1 MLTFVRL
8 FDRFREGP
16 RGSMAGIFAIACVPR
31 ISGVGAATGRTDAFF
46 AVLDSIAVQL
56 RRLRTDERGAVSAM
70 MGILLVAMAGFLAL
84 GFEVSNW
91 YLITRGMQNAAD
103 AATIAAAFNNSAK
116 YDVEARAVAAQYG
129 FVNGANNVNVAVTN
143 TAACPGG
150 GKNCYSVSISGFT
163 PLLLS
168 QLVGF
173 QGNGNINGALQK
185 QLGASAVA
193 TPSGSPLCLLAL
205 ATSGA
210 PQGIRTNGAPFANM
224 QGCSS
229 LSNTAAQCNGHNLG
243 LDVSYA
249 VGSNNGCGNKQTP
262 IPTPI
267 PDPFFSQINGNIKA
281 LSVNNPCGTN
291 APQIPAKK
299 SDPPLPL
306 SNFLSGSYNL
316 SGNVFYCGDQQLNGN
331 VTINTPGGS
340 AVMIIVNGQLDLA
353 GYQFKTASGAAL
365 TIVFTGD
372 PTNPTYTH
380 APTDSGHGG
389 VLDITPPTTGPWA
402 GMAIVQDPNLMTGVD
417 ISSAGNSPTWN
428 ITGLIYTPHATI
440 TLKGAIDKSTNGQ
453 RCVVMVADN
462 FQISGTGG
470 ILKTNV
476 QNCAA
481 AGLTQPKSPGGAVL
495 VQ

>member
-1 MLTFVRL
+1 MPKSVRP
-8 FDRFREGP
+8 FSRFQGDHL
-16 RGSMAGIFAIACVPR
+16 GNVSGVFASAGISTRGVAIER
-31 ISGVGAATGRTDAFF
+31 IEAFF
-46 AVLDSIAVQL
+46 TVLNSIAVQL
-56 RRLRTDERGAVSAM
+56 RRLRADERGTVAAT
-70 MGILLVAMAGFLAL
+70 MGILMIPLVGFLAI

-103 AATIAAAFNNSAK
+103 AATIAAAFNNGAN
-116 YDVEARAVAAQYG
+116 YDVEARAVASQYG
-129 FVNGANNVNVAVTN
+129 FTNGVNNITVAVTN
-143 TAACPGG
+143 NAACPGG
-150 GKNCYSVSISGFT
+150 GNNCYSVSISGFT

-168 QLVGF
+168 QVVGF

-185 QLGASAVA
+185 QLSAFAVGQQNA
-193 TPSGSPLCLLAL
+193 APLCLLAL

-210 PQGIRTNGAPFANM
+210 PQGIRPNGAPFANM

-243 LDVSYA
+243 LDVSFA
-249 VGSNNGCGNKQTP
+249 VGSNNGCGNKQVHTGP
-262 IPTPI
+262 VS
-267 PDPFFSQINGNIKA
+267 DPYSNQILANMPA
-281 LSVNNPCGTN
+281 NPCGGN
-291 APQIPAKK
+291 NPQEPGKHGGPGLPA
-299 SDPPLPL
+299 
-306 SNFLSGSYNL
+306 SNMWQDNLNLL
-316 SGNVFYCGDQQLNGN
+316 SGNNIFCGDIQLQKNT
-331 VTINTPGGS
+331 VINTPASPPGNGS
-340 AVMIIVNGQLDLA
+340 VIIIENGQLDLN
-353 GYQFKTASGAAL
+353 GNQLTTAPGSAV
-365 TIVFTGD
+365 TIVFSGD
-372 PTNPTYTH
+372 NGGGFIH
-380 APTDSGHGG
+380 APTDNGGKG

-402 GMAIVQDPNLMTGVD
+402 GMAIVQDPRLTTGVD

-476 QNCAA
+476 QNCLA
-481 AGLTQPKSPGGAVL
+481 AGLTQPKSPGAAVL